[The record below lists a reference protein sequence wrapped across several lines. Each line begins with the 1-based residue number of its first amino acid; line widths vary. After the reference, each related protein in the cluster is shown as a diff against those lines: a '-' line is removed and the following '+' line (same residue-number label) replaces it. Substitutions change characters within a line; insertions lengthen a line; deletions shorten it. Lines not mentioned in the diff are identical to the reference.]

1 MTDQSN
7 LMSEEPA
14 SRPDRGRE
22 RRVTQRA
29 LKAWTEAHYDDS
41 LPTLANLTGSAE
53 MADEYEVF
61 TDNQFLIMYEAS
73 STDLVV
79 IFYGDDLPNML
90 VRRNLGNSLKHSLP
104 PAMKNIFHDACMEA
118 IDHGDTVYRHGMI
131 STPSGDGVLYRS
143 IFMPLRT
150 ETDPNRVYVFGAF
163 SNEAGAAG
171 RLAA

>member
-7 LMSEEPA
+7 LMTEEPA
-14 SRPDRGRE
+14 SRLDRGLE
-22 RRVTQRA
+22 RRVTLRA

-41 LPTLANLTGSAE
+41 LPTLANLTESADME
-53 MADEYEVF
+53 DEYEVF
-61 TDNQFLIMYEAS
+61 TDNQFLIMFEAS

-90 VRRNLGNSLKHSLP
+90 VRRNLGNSLKNSLP
-104 PAMKNIFHDACMEA
+104 PAMKDIFHDACMEA
-118 IDHGDTVYRHGMI
+118 IDHGDAVYRHGMI
-131 STPSGDGVLYRS
+131 GTPSGASVLYRS

-150 ETDPNRVYVFGAF
+150 ESDPNRVYVFGAF
-163 SNEAGAAG
+163 SNEADGG